1 MLRPMFCKARKSIKE
16 YRQFQLKFYK
26 RAKETL
32 EVRLAGVSAAI
43 NKLEEIVAKDS
54 DETITETSTGNSEE
68 L

>member
-1 MLRPMFCKARKSIKE
+1 MLRLMFCKARKSIKE

-26 RAKETL
+26 RAQETL

-54 DETITETSTGNSEE
+54 DETITETGTGNSEE

>member
-1 MLRPMFCKARKSIKE
+1 MFCKAKKSIKE

-26 RAKETL
+26 RAQESL

-54 DETITETSTGNSEE
+54 DETVTETSSGNSQE